1 MTTVVSSVSEGHRF
15 FAFVYDRVAP
25 VADRRGTD
33 ARRAALLSRAS
44 GSVVEIG
51 AGTGLNLR
59 HYPDSV
65 TEVIATEPDPHMLR
79 RLQREA
85 PAARVPV
92 RLRRA
97 PAETLPVEDA
107 SADVVVS
114 SLVLCSVPDPA
125 TALAEARRVLRP
137 GGRLLFLE
145 HVRAAPGSSLERWQ
159 DRLRGLWRVVAGGCS
174 PNRDTVAAIEAAG
187 FDVEILDRWDE
198 PGAGLAR
205 PHVTGSAVRVAGPV
219 LASTP

>member
-1 MTTVVSSVSEGHRF
+1 VSEGHRL
-15 FAFVYDRVAP
+15 FAFVYDKIAP
-25 VADRRGTD
+25 VAERGGTD
-33 ARRAALLSRAS
+33 ARRAALLAHAS

-51 AGTGLNLR
+51 AGTGLNFR

-79 RLQREA
+79 RLEREA

-92 RLRRA
+92 RLQRA
-97 PAETLPVEDA
+97 PAEALPVEDA

-125 TALAEARRVLRP
+125 TALAEARRLLRP
-137 GGRLLFLE
+137 DGRLFFLE
-145 HVRAAPGSSLERWQ
+145 HVRAAPGSSLERRQ
-159 DRLRGLWRVVAGGCS
+159 DRLRGPWGVVAGGCS
-174 PNRDTVAAIEAAG
+174 PNRDTVATIEEAG
-187 FDVEILDRWDE
+187 FEVEILDRWDE
-198 PGAGLAR
+198 PGGGLAR
-205 PHVTGSAVRVAGPV
+205 PHVAGTAVRVPRPV